1 MLLIEQFQSIGDNF
15 RQLVSVI
22 SYYLP
27 RVSAFMLFFPLFTRG
42 FAGNFIKLSVGTA
55 LVLMPAYLSMEVYRA
70 SVNPPALG
78 LLTFLSEVTLGGLL
92 GMIIGLPYFAFKAVG
107 ALIDVYRGATFAA
120 QASGTDSGEE
130 LPTETL
136 FGLLFCAI
144 ILAGPGLH
152 AITVHLLNSFLL
164 FPPGTL
170 QADTLG
176 TWLPSLLRLL
186 ADHITFAVLIS
197 GPILIAI
204 LVVEILVEI
213 VSAFAQQLQVYSLQ
227 FALRSVF
234 GIFFLIVLLT
244 FAEEDIFRLFQIYS
258 EGLQTLLGGLQ

>member
-1 MLLIEQFQSIGDNF
+1 MLIEDFQSIGDNF

-27 RVSAFMLFFPLFTRG
+27 RVTAFMLFFPLFSKG

-55 LVLMPAYLSMEVYRA
+55 LVLMPAYTSMEIYRA

-78 LLTFLSEVTLGGLL
+78 LLTFLSEVALGGLL
-92 GMIIGLPYFAFKAVG
+92 GLIIGLPYFAFKAVG

-120 QASGTDSGEE
+120 QATGNDSGEE

-136 FGLLFCAI
+136 FALLFCAI

-152 AITVHLLNSFLL
+152 AITVHLLNSYLL

-170 QADTLG
+170 ATDSFNS
-176 TWLPSLLRLL
+176 WLPSLLRLL

-197 GPILIAI
+197 GPILIAV
-204 LVVEILVEI
+204 LVVEVLVEI
-213 VSAFAQQLQVYSLQ
+213 ISAFAQQLQVYSLQ
-227 FALRSVF
+227 FALRS
-234 GIFFLIVLLT
+234 FL
-244 FAEEDIFRLFQIYS
+244 ES
-258 EGLQTLLGGLQ
+258 CS